1 MYFQNPPTNFIDKF
15 VLIINPLQMNVNF
28 FLGHQC
34 KILRLTRENALSVEA
49 MMYLS
54 LLRLLYG
61 RRKILR
67 LYLVGSA
74 FWVCGLFVVVMGK
87 MCLLSVCYD
96 VLCSGW

>member
-34 KILRLTRENALSVEA
+34 KILRLTSRKRYYNTLIITGINCA
-49 MMYLS
+49 YL
-54 LLRLLYG
+54 LG

-67 LYLVGSA
+67 LYLHTP
-74 FWVCGLFVVVMGK
+74 L
-87 MCLLSVCYD
+87 
-96 VLCSGW
+96 

>member
-34 KILRLTRENALSVEA
+34 KILRLTSKPSQTQFTIK
-49 MMYLS
+49 YLYKACKS
-54 LLRLLYG
+54 IG

-67 LYLVGSA
+67 LYFS
-74 FWVCGLFVVVMGK
+74 
-87 MCLLSVCYD
+87 SNTN
-96 VLCSGW
+96 SN

>member
-1 MYFQNPPTNFIDKF
+1 MI
-15 VLIINPLQMNVNF
+15 VRR
-28 FLGHQC
+28 G
-34 KILRLTRENALSVEA
+34 NALSVEA
-49 MMYLS
+49 MMCLS

-67 LYLVGSA
+67 LYLVSSA
-74 FWVCGLFVVVMGK
+74 FWVCGLFVVVMEE

>member
-1 MYFQNPPTNFIDKF
+1 MI
-15 VLIINPLQMNVNF
+15 VRR
-28 FLGHQC
+28 G
-34 KILRLTRENALSVEA
+34 NALSVEA
-49 MMYLS
+49 MMCLS

-96 VLCSGW
+96 VLCSGR